1 MESQDVN
8 LELAGMV
15 SAARARLG
23 MSQEELAEVMGKSR
37 FWVIRLEQGR
47 QRSGVPFSLDV
58 DLAMKLSAVLDLN
71 PASVLRAGRVPE
83 SHWPNLSHID
93 SNDGSVKSLDVS
105 SLTAQQRDMIERVV
119 NEFKHLNRFR
129 A

>member
-8 LELAGMV
+8 HELAAMV
-15 SAARARLG
+15 STARARLG

-47 QRSGVPFSLDV
+47 QRSGVPFSLDANQ
-58 DLAMKLSAVLDLN
+58 AMKLSAVLDLN
-71 PASVLRAGRVPE
+71 PATVLRAGRVPE
-83 SHWPNLSHID
+83 SRWPDLSHIN
-93 SNDGSVKSLDVS
+93 SNDGSVKILDVS

-119 NEFKHLNRFR
+119 NELKSLNRFR